1 MFNQNFHLRLE
12 GYIFQPYQRIFQNEF
27 NKAAYGLEWASREY
41 IAASSL
47 VYHTPIGP
55 IAINVN
61 YYDRQEDHWS
71 FLVHFGYLI
80 FPKKSLH

>member
-1 MFNQNFHLRLE
+1 ME